1 MVLHRHV
8 FWLGRQWA
16 VTGYG
21 VQAVSQSHKMRFDVA
36 AEHIWDDGID
46 APMRTEVW
54 FDADDFAQA
63 LEVARRRSR
72 EDPRTFQLPMSDE
85 R

>member
-1 MVLHRHV
+1 
-8 FWLGRQWA
+8 
-16 VTGYG
+16 
-21 VQAVSQSHKMRFDVA
+21 MRFDVA

-72 EDPRTFQLPMSDE
+72 EDPRTFQSPMSDE